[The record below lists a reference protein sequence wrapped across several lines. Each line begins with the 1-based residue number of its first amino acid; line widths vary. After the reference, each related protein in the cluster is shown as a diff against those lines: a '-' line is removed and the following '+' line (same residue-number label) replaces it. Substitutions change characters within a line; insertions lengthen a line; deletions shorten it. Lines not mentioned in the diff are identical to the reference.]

1 MTDAYLLTFEDKDE
15 PRSVRMT
22 CTNTLNNKKSVFTL
36 TEAQL
41 ASDLTSLQTVYN
53 EKVAKHRKKPG
64 VYKSGLYGDKPLWV
78 SLNHVWYT
86 DPSSRLHPDEI
97 LSVLDGPKWTKEVE
111 RYKDA
116 GYTVEKMVGD
126 SDHTVYVIMEGLKVT
141 SISND
146 PTRGGEPFD
155 LQYHVVENP
164 DHAFQPVVHLLP
176 RLLTGTC
183 LCGSPCFVYF
193 SLTRRNAVLG
203 KADEKMLRDHE
214 EEVATLLVNMPCPF
228 RNCLQYCSDDGR
240 AKVIAG
246 EVPCSHFEKA
256 SAVAVSE
263 MTTVFDEMEK
273 SFYKT
278 LPKAKK
284 RAMRRDTSRV
294 LELARSENGRD
305 AVQIAM
311 QYAFDDHVAHVKA
324 AARMADDPSSEE
336 QYAVML
342 ATSVAWQISSELER
356 IELEK
361 RDAASRTEKQ
371 RLQELHDAREAAE
384 QAEEK
389 ATELR
394 RKLQAFKSRAEA
406 AAKGPAPYTAYKP
419 PPKSS
424 KSTKRLNA
432 DRVAE
437 AAAAIE
443 HDVHTLP
450 TQRAFRADRFEL
462 KQQIEHAE
470 ADARKSRAK
479 EESIKII
486 LAKMSAAREAAT
498 HVVPSPP
505 TLFDAMGGLSVS
517 NAPR

>member
-1 MTDAYLLTFEDKDE
+1 MTNGYLMTFDDKDE

-22 CTNTLNNKKSVFTL
+22 CTDTRNNKKSVFTL

-41 ASDLTSLQTVYN
+41 ARDLTRLQTAYN
-53 EKVAKHRKKPG
+53 KRVARYKNTPG
-64 VYKSGLYGDKPLWV
+64 IFKCGLYGDESLHV
-78 SLNHVWYT
+78 SLNHQWYL
-86 DPSSRLHPDEI
+86 DPSTRHHPDEI
-97 LSVLDGPKWTKEVE
+97 LSVLDGPQWTKEVE
-111 RYKDA
+111 RYTDA
-116 GYTVEKMVGD
+116 GYTVQKMVGD
-126 SDHTVYVIMEGLKVT
+126 SDHIVYVRMDGLKVT

-164 DHAFQPVVHLLP
+164 KHAFQPVVHLLP

-183 LCGSPCFVYF
+183 LCGSPCFVYC
-193 SLTRRNAVLG
+193 SLTRRSPV
-203 KADEKMLRDHE
+203 EKENMLRENE
-214 EEVATLLVNMPCPF
+214 EEVATLLVNTPYPF
-228 RNCLQYCSDDGR
+228 RNCLQFCSDSGR
-240 AKVIAG
+240 AEVIAG
-246 EVPCSHFEKA
+246 EVPCSPFEKA

-263 MTTVFDEMEK
+263 MTKILDSMEK
-273 SFYKT
+273 NYYKT

-284 RAMRRDTSRV
+284 RAMRRDTSRM

-305 AVQIAM
+305 AVQITM

-324 AARMADDPSSEE
+324 AARMADDPRSEE

-342 ATSVAWQISSELER
+342 ATAIAWQISSELER

-371 RLQELHDAREAAE
+371 RLQELHDAREAAKMAE
-384 QAEEK
+384 QK
-389 ATELR
+389 AIELR
-394 RKLQAFKSRAEA
+394 RKLQAMQTRAEA
-406 AAKGPAPYTAYKP
+406 AARAPTPYTAYKP

-424 KSTKRLNA
+424 KSTKKRNA

-443 HDVHTLP
+443 HTVHVLP

-462 KQQIEHAE
+462 KQQIEHE
-470 ADARKSRAK
+470 ESEARKSRAK
-479 EESIKII
+479 EESLKIM

-498 HVVPSPP
+498 HIVPSPP
-505 TLFDAMGGLSVS
+505 TLLDAMGGLSI
-517 NAPR
+517 

>member
-1 MTDAYLLTFEDKDE
+1 MTDAYLLTFEDK

-22 CTNTLNNKKSVFTL
+22 CTDTRNNNKKSVFTL

-41 ASDLTSLQTVYN
+41 LRDLASLQTVYN
-53 EKVAKHRKKPG
+53 ERVAKYKKTPG
-64 VYKSGLYGDKPLWV
+64 VYRCGLYGDKPLWV
-78 SLNHVWYT
+78 SLNHQWFL
-86 DPSSRLHPDEI
+86 DPSTRLHPDEI
-97 LSVLDGPKWTKEVE
+97 LSVLDGPQWTKEVE
-111 RYKDA
+111 RYTDA
-116 GYTVEKMVGD
+116 GYTVEKLVGD
-126 SDHTVYVIMEGLKVT
+126 SDHTVYVKMDGLKVR
-141 SISND
+141 SISDD

-193 SLTRRNAVLG
+193 SITRRNPVLG
-203 KADEKMLRDHE
+203 KAEEQMLRDNE
-214 EEVATLLVNMPCPF
+214 EEVATLLVNTPYPF
-228 RNCLQYCSDDGR
+228 RNCLEFCSDDGR
-240 AKVIAG
+240 AEVIAG
-246 EVPCSHFEKA
+246 EVPCSPFEKA

-263 MTTVFDEMEK
+263 MTKVLDSMGRNY
-273 SFYKT
+273 YKT

-305 AVQIAM
+305 AVQIAL

-324 AARMADDPSSEE
+324 AARMADDPRSED

-342 ATSVAWQISSELER
+342 ATSIAWQLSSELER
-356 IELEK
+356 IEVEK

-384 QAEEK
+384 RAEEK
-389 ATELR
+389 AIELH
-394 RKLQAFKSRAEA
+394 RKLQAMKSRAEA
-406 AAKGPAPYTAYKP
+406 AARAPTPYTVYKP

-424 KSTKRLNA
+424 KLTKKRNA

-443 HDVHTLP
+443 HTVHVLP

-462 KQQIEHAE
+462 KQQIEHE
-470 ADARKSRAK
+470 ESEARKSRAK
-479 EESIKII
+479 EESLKIM

-498 HVVPSPP
+498 HVVPNPP
-505 TLFDAMGGLSVS
+505 TLLDAMGGLSI
-517 NAPR
+517 